1 MLVVINDVW
10 EEISA
15 WNNPTAKREAFFKLS
30 NPSWMGWAGGIR
42 LRGFWQ
48 VNVAEG
54 LSLLYATERTKG
66 LRIRIDS
73 IRYEC
78 MNTAENYVH

>member
-1 MLVVINDVW
+1 MGRNFLLEQSHS
-10 EEISA
+10 EEGG
-15 WNNPTAKREAFFKLS
+15 FFKLS

-42 LRGFWQ
+42 LTGFWQ

-54 LSLLYATERTKG
+54 HSLLYATERTKG

-73 IRYEC
+73 IRYEY